1 MAISWAAK
9 APTAVREYTWTP
21 DPAKAINTATPVVTT
36 GTATIASEITGAD
49 IILTVTGGTAGVTQ
63 VFTVTAS
70 DGQETFVETFYLP
83 IEASTNRLGNTARD
97 VCIFAL
103 RKVTGVNREP
113 SAAMLSDA
121 LERMNDFLAFAKVKG
136 ADFGLPL
143 PVLEATELLFDDSY
157 LSALK
162 FNLRNAVHEFYGVPL
177 TAQNIMEARSGL
189 SAVMNSHIP
198 RREVEYF

>member
-21 DPAKAINTATPVVTT
+21 DPAKPINTVTPVVTT
-36 GTATIASEITGAD
+36 GTATIAAEIIGAD
-49 IILTVTGGTAGVTQ
+49 IILTVTGGSAGVVQ

-70 DGQETFVETFYLP
+70 DGDETFVETFYLP
-83 IEASTNRLGNTARD
+83 IETSVNRLAQTARD

-103 RKVTGVNREP
+103 KKITGVNREP

-121 LERMNDFLAFAKVKG
+121 LERLNDFLAVSRKKG
-136 ADFGLPL
+136 ADFGIPL
-143 PVLEATELLFDDSY
+143 PVVEATTLNMNDEFY
-157 LSALK
+157 SALK
-162 FNLRNAVHEFYGVPL
+162 FNLRNAVHEFYGAQI
-177 TAQNIMEARSGL
+177 TAQNILEARQGL
-189 SAVMNSHIP
+189 SVVMNSHIP

>member
-21 DPAKAINTATPVVTT
+21 DPAKGINSATPVVTT
-36 GTATIASEITGAD
+36 GTATITADITGAD
-49 IILTVTGGTAGVTQ
+49 IILTVTGGADGVTQ

-70 DGQETFVETFYLP
+70 DGEETFVETFYLP

-121 LERMNDFLAFAKVKG
+121 LERMNDFLAFSKVKG

-143 PVLEATELLFDDSY
+143 PVLEATELLLDDSY

-162 FNLRNAVHEFYGVPL
+162 FNLRNAVHEVYGVPL
-177 TAQNIMEARSGL
+177 SAQNIMEARSGL
-189 SAVMNSHIP
+189 SAVMNSHIA